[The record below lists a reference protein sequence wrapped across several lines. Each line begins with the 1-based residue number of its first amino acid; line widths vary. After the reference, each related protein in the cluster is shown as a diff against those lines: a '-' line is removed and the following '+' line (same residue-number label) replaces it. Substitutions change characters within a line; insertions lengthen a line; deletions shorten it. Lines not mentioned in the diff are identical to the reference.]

1 MLMALDIISMDYIDP
16 DETFTAHERLLR
28 IIRIKYQV

>member
-1 MLMALDIISMDYIDP
+1 MALDIIPKFDIGMDG
-16 DETFTAHERLLR
+16 TFTAHERLLR